1 MPVDE
6 SGCVAAPEPAS
17 SLQTVVGTGLIRA
30 ADALSEMVG
39 VPIGIGSSIVEIVPL
54 DQVSVS
60 VGNPD
65 QPAVAVYLGIQGA
78 GRGHI
83 LLLFDEPM
91 ARRLAGLLLGEDPE
105 TLAVSDDLPGSALA
119 EAGNVCCSAFV
130 NVLGD
135 AAHMRLEVTP
145 PVVALDMRGA
155 IMDAAAA
162 DIALEG
168 DEAFVIGT
176 QLTPA
181 QDEFGERVDARLV
194 VIPAPSTHARLLE
207 CLGEVR

>member
-1 MPVDE
+1 M
-6 SGCVAAPEPAS
+6 VAQLEPTSA
-17 SLQTVVGTGLIRA
+17 LQTVVAAGLRRA
-30 ADALSEMVG
+30 ADALSEMAG
-39 VPIGIGSSIVEIVPL
+39 VPIGVGSSVVEIVPL
-54 DQVSVS
+54 DQIAVT

-65 QPAVAVYLGIQGA
+65 LPAVAVYLGIRGA
-78 GRGHI
+78 GHGHI

-91 ARRLAGLLLGEDPE
+91 ARRMAGLLLGEDPE
-105 TLAVSDDLPGSALA
+105 TLAVSDELAGSALA
-119 EAGNVCCSAFV
+119 EAGNVCCSAFI

-176 QLTPA
+176 NLAPA
-181 QDEFGERVDARLV
+181 PDDLGERVEARLV
-194 VIPAPSTHARLLE
+194 VIPAPSTLPRLLE
-207 CLGEVR
+207 RLGKGE